1 MHYAATIAGM
11 SFANAFLGI
20 CHSMAHQFGAAF
32 HLPHGLANALLI
44 SHVIRYNAT
53 DRPTKMGVMPQYR
66 YPFVKGRYA
75 RIADY
80 CGLSDG
86 LGADDVDAKID
97 RLIGAIETL
106 KATLNTPV
114 SLREAGISEPAFL
127 AAVDDLAE
135 QAFDDQCTPTGAR
148 YPLISEIRQI
158 MSDCFYG
165 VDPLTGQPRP
175 RKVAAADKG

>member
-1 MHYAATIAGM
+1 
-11 SFANAFLGI
+11 
-20 CHSMAHQFGAAF
+20 MAHQFGAAF

-80 CGLSDG
+80 CGLSEG
-86 LGADDVDAKID
+86 LGEDQVDAKID
-97 RLIGAIETL
+97 RLIGAIESL
-106 KATLNTPV
+106 KASLGIPL
-114 SLREAGISEPAFL
+114 SLRDAGISEPAFL

-135 QAFDDQCTPTGAR
+135 QAFDDQCTPTAAR
-148 YPLISEIRQI
+148 YPLIGEIRQI
-158 MSDCFYG
+158 MADCFYG
-165 VDPLTGQPRP
+165 VDPLTGQRRPRP
-175 RKVAAADKG
+175 TQATEAA